1 MCLAA
6 PMELVAVDGADGT
19 AEVDGVRYAVRLDL
33 VEGAGEGDFV
43 LVHAGYAIQV
53 VDAEAARET
62 LELLDEVRAAA
73 EGSDESP

>member
-33 VEGAGEGDFV
+33 VQGVGVGDHV

-62 LELLDEVRAAA
+62 LELLAEVKAAVD
-73 EGSDESP
+73 DESP